1 MRRLR
6 TISAGGPSI
15 LAKTTLD
22 KDLGKV
28 TRLQAATLDISRQA
42 VLPGLSI
49 LFLVA
54 VTIFATLVVADGP
67 LAIYAIIGAVVAGY
81 LALNIGANDV
91 ANNMGP
97 AVGGKAL
104 PMAAALVIAGIC
116 EAAGA
121 ILAGGDVVSTVS
133 KGIITPPA
141 DLPALDF
148 ILVMTAALFAAAVW
162 INLATVIGAPVS
174 TTHSIV
180 GAVLGSGVA
189 AAGFGVVA
197 WPTLGAIA
205 ASWVISPILG
215 GLVAAGLLGLIKVTI
230 LFRQDRIAA
239 ARTWVP
245 RLIALMS
252 GVFTLYMLSKGL
264 SRVWSPSGQT
274 TLILTGIM
282 TLGAWL
288 AAHPWVA
295 RRSAQME
302 NRRKEVSRLF
312 VLPLICAAALLSFA
326 HGANDVANA
335 VGPLAAI
342 VSAAQ
347 TGSATTA
354 GDVVLPLWV
363 LAIGALGISLGLALF
378 GPRLIRTV
386 GEKITKMDAMRAYCV
401 AQAAAITVLGAS
413 TLGLPVSSTHIA
425 IGGIFGVGLLREI
438 LTNRGVRRRPNGAP
452 PEPPA
457 PPPTAELTL
466 RQLEKTEKRRLVRR
480 RHAWSIA
487 AAWVVTVPAAGVL
500 AAGMYGLLSVLTRL

>member
-1 MRRLR
+1 
-6 TISAGGPSI
+6 

-28 TRLQAATLDISRQA
+28 TRLQSATQDISRQIA
-42 VLPGLSI
+42 LPGLSI

-97 AVGGKAL
+97 AVGSKAL

-121 ILAGGDVVSTVS
+121 ILAGGDVVATVS

-141 DLPALDF
+141 DLGTINF

-205 ASWVISPILG
+205 ASWVISPVLG

-245 RLIALMS
+245 LLIGLMS

-264 SRVWSPSGQT
+264 SRIWSPSGQT
-274 TLILTGIM
+274 TLVLAGALS
-282 TLGAWL
+282 LGGWL
-288 AAHPWVA
+288 AARPWVA
-295 RRSAQME
+295 RRSAVME

-354 GDVVLPLWV
+354 GDVALPLWV

-386 GEKITKMDAMRAYCV
+386 GEKITKMDAIRAYCV

-438 LTNRGVRRRPNGAP
+438 LTNRGVRRRPNGAA
-452 PEPPA
+452 PEPTDPSRPQ
-457 PPPTAELTL
+457 PPAELTE
-466 RQLEKTEKRRLVRR
+466 RQREKTEKRRLVRR

-500 AAGMYGLLSVLTRL
+500 AAGMYGLLSVLTQL

>member
-1 MRRLR
+1 M
-6 TISAGGPSI
+6 
-15 LAKTTLD
+15 AKTTLD

-28 TRLQAATLDISRQA
+28 TRLQSATHDLSRSIA
-42 VLPGLSI
+42 LPGLSV

-54 VTIFATLVVADGP
+54 VTIFATLVVSDGP
-67 LAIYAIIGAVVAGY
+67 LAIYAIVGAVVAGY

-104 PMAAALVIAGIC
+104 PMAWALVIAAVC

-133 KGIITPPA
+133 KGIIMPPA
-141 DLPALDF
+141 DLGTVNF

-205 ASWVISPILG
+205 ASWVISPVLG

-230 LFRQDRIAA
+230 LFRLDRIAA

-245 RLIALMS
+245 VLVGLMS

-264 SRVWSPSGQT
+264 SRVWNPSGQT
-274 TLILTGIM
+274 ALSLATVM
-282 TLGAWL
+282 ALGGWL
-288 AAHPWVA
+288 VAYPWVA
-295 RRSAQME
+295 RRAAVME

-312 VLPLICAAALLSFA
+312 VLPLICAAGLLSFA

-347 TGSATTA
+347 TGSATA
-354 GDVVLPLWV
+354 GDVALPLWV

-386 GEKITKMDAMRAYCV
+386 GEKITKMDAIRAYCV

-438 LTNRGVRRRPNGAP
+438 LTNRGVRRRPNGAT

-457 PPPTAELTL
+457 PGPSRPAAELTE
-466 RQLEKTEKRRLVRR
+466 RQREKTEKRRLVRR

-500 AAGMYGLLSVLTRL
+500 AAGMYGLLSLLTRL

>member
-1 MRRLR
+1 M
-6 TISAGGPSI
+6 
-15 LAKTTLD
+15 
-22 KDLGKV
+22 
-28 TRLQAATLDISRQA
+28 
-42 VLPGLSI
+42 
-49 LFLVA
+49 
-54 VTIFATLVVADGP
+54 
-67 LAIYAIIGAVVAGY
+67 
-81 LALNIGANDV
+81 
-91 ANNMGP
+91 
-97 AVGGKAL
+97 
-104 PMAAALVIAGIC
+104 
-116 EAAGA
+116 
-121 ILAGGDVVSTVS
+121 
-133 KGIITPPA
+133 
-141 DLPALDF
+141 
-148 ILVMTAALFAAAVW
+148 
-162 INLATVIGAPVS
+162 
-174 TTHSIV
+174 
-180 GAVLGSGVA
+180 
-189 AAGFGVVA
+189 VA

-205 ASWVISPILG
+205 ASWVISPVLG

-245 RLIALMS
+245 LLIGLMS

-264 SRVWSPSGQT
+264 SRIWSPSGQT
-274 TLILTGIM
+274 TLVLAGALS
-282 TLGAWL
+282 LGGWL
-288 AAHPWVA
+288 AARPWVA
-295 RRSAQME
+295 RRSAVME

-354 GDVVLPLWV
+354 GDVALPLWV

-386 GEKITKMDAMRAYCV
+386 GEKITKMDAIRAYCV

-438 LTNRGVRRRPNGAP
+438 LTNRGVRRRPNGAA
-452 PEPPA
+452 PEPTDPSRPQ
-457 PPPTAELTL
+457 PPAELTE
-466 RQLEKTEKRRLVRR
+466 RQREKTEKRRLVRR

-500 AAGMYGLLSVLTRL
+500 AAGMYGLLSVLTQL

>member
-1 MRRLR
+1 M
-6 TISAGGPSI
+6 
-15 LAKTTLD
+15 AKTTLD

-28 TRLQAATLDISRQA
+28 TRLQSATQDISRQIA
-42 VLPGLSI
+42 LPGLSV
-49 LFLVA
+49 LFLVG
-54 VTIFATLVVADGP
+54 VTVFATLVVADGP
-67 LAIYAIIGAVVAGY
+67 LAIYAIVGAVVAGY

-104 PMAAALVIAGIC
+104 PMAWALVIAGVC

-141 DLPALDF
+141 DLATIDF

-205 ASWVISPILG
+205 ASWVISPVLG
-215 GLVAAGLLGLIKVTI
+215 GLVAAGLLALIKFAI

-245 RLIALMS
+245 VLIGLMS

-264 SRVWSPSGQT
+264 SRIWAPSDRT
-274 TLILTGIM
+274 AL
-282 TLGAWL
+282 TLGAVMALAGWL
-288 AAHPWVA
+288 AARPWIA
-295 RRSAQME
+295 RRSALME
-302 NRRKEVSRLF
+302 NRRKAVSRLF
-312 VLPLICAAALLSFA
+312 VLPLICAAGLLSFA

-347 TGSATTA
+347 TGSATTQ
-354 GDVVLPLWV
+354 GDVILPLWV
-363 LAIGALGISLGLALF
+363 LAIGAVGISLGLALF

-401 AQAAAITVLGAS
+401 AQAAAITVLAAS
-413 TLGLPVSSTHIA
+413 SLGLPVSSTHIA
-425 IGGIFGVGLLREI
+425 IGGVFGVGLLREL
-438 LTNRGVRRRPNGAP
+438 LTNRGIRRRPNGGVVI
-452 PEPPA
+452 EPPA
-457 PPPTAELTL
+457 LAPVPQTAEQAE
-466 RQLEKTEKRRLVRR
+466 RQREKTEKRRLVRR
-480 RHAWSIA
+480 RHAWGIA
-487 AAWVVTVPAAGVL
+487 AAWVITVPAAG
-500 AAGMYGLLSVLTRL
+500 LLSGGLYTLLSALIRP

>member
-1 MRRLR
+1 M
-6 TISAGGPSI
+6 
-15 LAKTTLD
+15 AKTTLD

-28 TRLQAATLDISRQA
+28 TRLQSATQDISRQIA
-42 VLPGLSI
+42 LPGLSI

-97 AVGGKAL
+97 AVGSKAL

-121 ILAGGDVVSTVS
+121 ILAGGDVVATVS

-141 DLPALDF
+141 DLGTVNF

-205 ASWVISPILG
+205 ASWVISPVLG

-245 RLIALMS
+245 LLIALMS
-252 GVFTLYMLSKGL
+252 GVFTLYMLTKGL

-274 TLILTGIM
+274 TLILAV
-282 TLGAWL
+282 TLSLGGWL
-288 AAHPWVA
+288 AARPWVA
-295 RRSAQME
+295 RRSAVME

-354 GDVVLPLWV
+354 GDVALPLWV

-386 GEKITKMDAMRAYCV
+386 GEKITKMDAIRAYCV

-438 LTNRGVRRRPNGAP
+438 LTNRGVRRRPNGAA
-452 PEPPA
+452 PEPTDPSR
-457 PPPTAELTL
+457 PQPPTELTD
-466 RQLEKTEKRRLVRR
+466 RQREKTEKRRLVRR

-487 AAWVVTVPAAGVL
+487 AAWVVTVPAAGLL

>member
-1 MRRLR
+1 M
-6 TISAGGPSI
+6 
-15 LAKTTLD
+15 AKTTLD

-28 TRLQAATLDISRQA
+28 TRLQSATHDLSRSIA
-42 VLPGLSI
+42 LPGLSV

-54 VTIFATLVVADGP
+54 VTIFATLVVGDGP
-67 LAIYAIIGAVVAGY
+67 LAIYAIVGAVIAGY

-104 PMAAALVIAGIC
+104 PMAAALVIAGVC

-141 DLPALDF
+141 DLGTVNF

-205 ASWVISPILG
+205 ASWVISPVLG

-230 LFRQDRIAA
+230 LFRQDRVAA

-245 RLIALMS
+245 VLIGLMS

-264 SRVWSPSGQT
+264 NRVWSPSGQT
-274 TLILTGIM
+274 ALVLGGIM
-282 TLGAWL
+282 ALAGWL
-288 AAHPWVA
+288 AARPWVA
-295 RRSAQME
+295 RRAARME

-342 VSAAQ
+342 VSATQ

-354 GDVVLPLWV
+354 GDVALPLWV
-363 LAIGALGISLGLALF
+363 LAIGAVGISLGLALF

-438 LTNRGVRRRPNGAP
+438 LTNRGVRRRPNGVAP
-452 PEPPA
+452 EGLAA
-457 PPPTAELTL
+457 PPPPPVELTE
-466 RQLEKTEKRRLVRR
+466 RQREKTEKRRLVRR

-487 AAWVVTVPAAGVL
+487 AAWVITVPAAGGL

>member
-1 MRRLR
+1 M
-6 TISAGGPSI
+6 
-15 LAKTTLD
+15 AKTTLD

-28 TRLQAATLDISRQA
+28 TRLQSATQDISRQIA
-42 VLPGLSI
+42 LPGLSI

-97 AVGGKAL
+97 AVGSKAL

-121 ILAGGDVVSTVS
+121 ILAGGDVVATVS

-141 DLPALDF
+141 DLGTVNF

-205 ASWVISPILG
+205 ASWVISPVLG

-245 RLIALMS
+245 LLIALMS
-252 GVFTLYMLSKGL
+252 GVFTLYMLTKGL

-274 TLILTGIM
+274 TLILAV
-282 TLGAWL
+282 TLSLGGWL
-288 AAHPWVA
+288 AARPWVA
-295 RRSAQME
+295 RRSAVME

-354 GDVVLPLWV
+354 GDVALPLWV

-386 GEKITKMDAMRAYCV
+386 GEKITKMDAIRAYCV

-438 LTNRGVRRRPNGAP
+438 LTNRGVRRRPNGAA
-452 PEPPA
+452 PEPTDPSL
-457 PPPTAELTL
+457 PQPPTELTD
-466 RQLEKTEKRRLVRR
+466 RQREKTEKRRLVRR

-487 AAWVVTVPAAGVL
+487 AAWVVTVPAAGLL